1 MRWCIGLAA
10 AALVSYFTAMQEAD
24 RRITKVETITAE
36 RWDFVKS
43 SMLEIR
49 DELKSQRVEIR
60 DIVRE
65 WARGVDRQTGEP
77 LPLQRSIDNK

>member
-1 MRWCIGLAA
+1 
-10 AALVSYFTAMQEAD
+10 MQEAD